1 MMHRFAQNAPI
12 PTDPDRRSRLLA
24 AVALVLFAPPVVARA
39 QAVPADTGAVQ
50 APAATTAAPAA
61 SAVPADDSATGRS
74 HTVRKGD
81 TLWDLG
87 RTYLN
92 DPFQWPQIYRL
103 NTAIVE
109 NPHWIYPGE
118 VLRLPGDVQLATN
131 THVLDQEAS
140 APGGP
145 TVFSAALNTRGVYA
159 PRFGPSA
166 LEYEHAAVRPGEIY
180 AAPWADRTGG
190 PERQGR
196 LLAPTDPPGIAE
208 FSTTRRLG
216 PETRA
221 YITLPKGIVAAP
233 GDRFVTV
240 AMGPSLSDNSQVVI
254 PTGIVEVE
262 KTDNGGVATTVRIV
276 QQFGEV
282 LLDQGVVPLD
292 RFALDMA
299 ARPQNLSLGLES
311 HVLYVPDGAVLPTVQ
326 HYVVLDATTKDGVKA
341 GDQFTLYRPS
351 RKMDVPGQSEPVV
364 LPEEQIALAQV
375 VKVTDWGTTAII
387 VSQRQAAIKVGT
399 MARLTG
405 RMP

>member
-1 MMHRFAQNAPI
+1 MMHLFARNASLS
-12 PTDPDRRSRLLA
+12 TDPDRRSRLLA
-24 AVALVLFAPPVVARA
+24 VVALVLLAPPAVARA
-39 QAVPADTGAVQ
+39 QAVPSDSGAMQ
-50 APAATTAAPAA
+50 SPAAAAASPDTAAAPA
-61 SAVPADDSATGRS
+61 DNTATGRS

-118 VLRLPGDVQLATN
+118 VLKLPGDVQLATN
-131 THVLDQEAS
+131 THVVDQEAT

-145 TVFSAALNTRGVYA
+145 TVFSAALSARGVYA

-166 LEYEHAAVRPGEIY
+166 LEYQHSAVRPGEIY
-180 AAPWADRTGG
+180 AAPWVDRIGG
-190 PERQGR
+190 PEQQGR

-240 AMGPSLSDNSQVVI
+240 AMGPTLTDTSQVVI
-254 PTGIVEVE
+254 PTGIVQVE

-311 HVLYVPDGAVLPTVQ
+311 HVIYVPDGAVLPTVQ
-326 HYVVLDATTKDGVKA
+326 HYVVLDATSKDGVKA

-351 RKMDVPGQSEPVV
+351 RKLDVPGQSEPVV
-364 LPEEQIALAQV
+364 LPEEEIALAQV
-375 VKVTDWGTTAII
+375 VKVTERGTTALI
-387 VSQRQAAIKVGT
+387 VSQRQPRIRVGV